1 MYLEAINSKRQK
13 IFQKLKNFPQFYLAG
28 GTALALQIGHRMSD
42 DFDLFTE
49 KDIPAD
55 LLEKVE
61 KIFKDS
67 KINIITNHSEQL
79 SLIVDQTK
87 VDFVKYPFS
96 LILDLTEYE
105 KVKIIKIL
113 ETAAMKAYT
122 IGRRATYKDYIDLY
136 FILSEKH
143 SSLLDI
149 IKISKN
155 KFKENFDPRL
165 FLEQLVYLEDIREE
179 PIQFLKKKPSKK
191 ELEIFFQKEI
201 KKVKL
206 D

>member
-49 KDIPAD
+49 KDISAD
-55 LLEKVE
+55 LLEEVE
-61 KIFKDS
+61 KIFKGSTID
-67 KINIITNHSEQL
+67 IIINHSEQL
-79 SLIVDQTK
+79 SLIIDQTK

-143 SSLLDI
+143 SSLPEI
-149 IKISKN
+149 IKISKE
-155 KFKENFDPRL
+155 KFKEHFDPRL
-165 FLEQLVYLEDIREE
+165 FLEQLVYLEDIQEG
-179 PIQFLKKKPSKK
+179 PIQFLKKKVGKK
-191 ELEIFFQKEI
+191 ELEDFFQEEI
-201 KKVKL
+201 KKIKL
-206 D
+206 

>member
-1 MYLEAINSKRQK
+1 
-13 IFQKLKNFPQFYLAG
+13 LAG

-105 KVKIIKIL
+105 KVKN
-113 ETAAMKAYT
+113 Y
-122 IGRRATYKDYIDLY
+122 
-136 FILSEKH
+136 
-143 SSLLDI
+143 
-149 IKISKN
+149 
-155 KFKENFDPRL
+155 
-165 FLEQLVYLEDIREE
+165 
-179 PIQFLKKKPSKK
+179 
-191 ELEIFFQKEI
+191 
-201 KKVKL
+201 
-206 D
+206 

>member
-143 SSLLDI
+143 SSLPEI
-149 IKISKN
+149 IKISKE
-155 KFKENFDPRL
+155 KFKEHFDPRL
-165 FLEQLVYLEDIREE
+165 FLEQLVYLEDIQEE
-179 PIQFLKKKPSKK
+179 PIQFLKKKIGKK
-191 ELEIFFQKEI
+191 ELGNFFQEEI
-201 KKVKL
+201 KKIRL
-206 D
+206 

>member
-143 SSLLDI
+143 SSLPEI
-149 IKISKN
+149 IKISKE
-155 KFKENFDPRL
+155 KFKEHFDPRL
-165 FLEQLVYLEDIREE
+165 FLEQLVYLEDIQEG
-179 PIQFLKKKPSKK
+179 PIQFLKKKVGKK
-191 ELEIFFQKEI
+191 ELEDFFQEEI
-201 KKVKL
+201 KRIKL
-206 D
+206 

>member
-1 MYLEAINSKRQK
+1 MYQEAINSERQNF
-13 IFQKLKNFPQFYLAG
+13 FQKLKNFPQFYLVG

-42 DFDLFTE
+42 DFDLFSDE
-49 KDIPAD
+49 DISAN

-61 KIFKDS
+61 KIFKNS
-67 KINIITNHSEQL
+67 KITVVINHSKQL
-79 SLIVDQTK
+79 SLIINKTK

-96 LILDLTEYE
+96 LISDLTEYQE
-105 KVKIIKIL
+105 VKMTKIS
-113 ETAAMKAYT
+113 EIAAMKAYT

>member
-28 GTALALQIGHRMSD
+28 GTALALQIDHRMSD

-87 VDFVKYPFS
+87 VDFVKYPFP
-96 LILDLTEYE
+96 LILDLIEYE
-105 KVKIIKIL
+105 KVKIIKIP
-113 ETAAMKAYT
+113 EIGAMKAYT

-143 SSLLDI
+143 SFLPEI
-149 IKISKN
+149 IKISKE
-155 KFKENFDPRL
+155 KFKEHFDPRL
-165 FLEQLVYLEDIREE
+165 FLEQLVYLEDIQEE
-179 PIQFLKKKPSKK
+179 PIQFLKKKVGKR
-191 ELEIFFQKEI
+191 ELESFFQEEI
-201 KKVKL
+201 KKIRL
-206 D
+206 